1 MAHDVFISHSTKDKA
16 VADAVCAALENARI
30 RCWIAPRDV
39 RPGRSFAGEI
49 TRGIQQSKAM
59 VLIFSAHSNNSE
71 QVLREVQLAV
81 TAHLHIVQFRI
92 ENVVLNDD
100 LQYFLGTP
108 HWLDAL
114 SPPLE
119 NHISRLQSSVKGLL
133 DAPAEES
140 VTTAASIEK
149 QTAATVAQRS
159 GAPSFEKRDV
169 LPDASQ
175 KQEVSTED
183 KVVRPPVKRARKFV
197 FTGAIVALLTA
208 GVLGGWWFGIQ
219 QPRRET
225 ERQRQVAEQKEREQ
239 RETETARQRERAE
252 QERLAGEKKARA
264 DADAEKERLAGAQR
278 AKEEEAKKKADSL
291 KTVAAASKEQPYGN
305 SLGMKFV
312 PVAGTDVL
320 FSVWETR
327 VKDFEAFVEASGHK
341 AEGGMY
347 SLDEKKKEWRQ
358 AGKTWKDPGFA
369 QTGEHAVCGVSWED
383 ATAFCE
389 WLTEQERK
397 AGRISAKQSY
407 RLPSDE
413 EWSAAVGL
421 KEESGKTPEK
431 RDGKVKGV
439 YPWGTKF
446 PPPTGAGNYA
456 GSEARTGG
464 WPSDWK
470 TIDGYR
476 DEYPRTSP
484 VGSFEANEK
493 GIYDLGGN
501 VWEWCQDWWN
511 AEHKYRVLRGASWY
525 YGNPVILLSSYRYG
539 SAPEVR
545 SVVSG
550 FRCVLVVESSR

>member
-1 MAHDVFISHSTKDKA
+1 MAHDVFISHATTDKA
-16 VADAVCAALENARI
+16 ISDAVCAALESAGI

-92 ENVVLNDD
+92 EDVVLNDD

-119 NHISRLQSSVKGLL
+119 NHISRLQSSVQGLL
-133 DAPAEES
+133 DAPAQES

-175 KQEVSTED
+175 KQEVSTAD
-183 KVVRPPVKRARKFV
+183 KVVRPPLNRARKFL
-197 FTGAIVALLTA
+197 FAGAIVALLTA
-208 GVLGGWWFGIQ
+208 GVLVGWWFEIQ
-219 QPRRET
+219 QPR
-225 ERQRQVAEQKEREQ
+225 KE
-239 RETETARQRERAE
+239 AE
-252 QERLAGEKKARA
+252 QERLPGEKKAKG
-264 DADAEKERLAGAQR
+264 DAEAEKE
-278 AKEEEAKKKADSL
+278 KKDASL
-291 KTVAAASKEQPYGN
+291 KAVAAASKEKPFEN

-312 PVAGTDVL
+312 PVPGTQVL
-320 FSVWETR
+320 FSIWDTR
-327 VKDFEAFVEASGHK
+327 VQDYQAFANATQRDWPKPTFEQGPTH
-341 AEGGMY
+341 
-347 SLDEKKKEWRQ
+347 
-358 AGKTWKDPGFA
+358 P
-369 QTGEHAVCGVSWED
+369 AVNVSWED

-389 WLTEQERK
+389 WLTGLERK
-397 AGRISAKQSY
+397 DGMIGANQAY
-407 RLPSDE
+407 RLPTDL

-421 KEESGKTPEK
+421 EKESGETPEA

-439 YPWGTKF
+439 YPWGTKW
-446 PPPTGAGNYA
+446 PPPKGSGNYD
-456 GSEARTGG
+456 
-464 WPSDWK
+464 PSLKVD
-470 TIDGYR
+470 DY
-476 DEYPRTSP
+476 EYTSP
-484 VGSFEANEK
+484 VGSFEPNRV
-493 GIYDLGGN
+493 GLYDMGGN
-501 VWEWCQDWWN
+501 VWQWCEDWRN
-511 AEHKYRVLRGASWY
+511 GEKKSRVMRGASRS
-525 YGNPVILLSSYRYG
+525 GVIPDYLLSSCR
-539 SAPEVR
+539 SFDAPEFR
-545 SVVSG
+545 GGYGG